1 MDHGLDL
8 DKLHIEGSLLQA
20 LEQTFAQLEIAFQP
34 RDDNPMVFDL
44 GIAKTTLDPKS
55 FDRLV
60 SRCIVDRKNDPSGNT
75 LLSSEDMDLYR
86 LGLIE
91 IKDKNEGVYYFM
103 GSPTTSTSTS
113 THDVLITHTGRVI
126 LKLAGTMAIIES
138 LIRQGLF
145 SVLEAIMPM
154 LSREWLPE
162 LLAHKIPRVRKLA
175 AERLSQLEE
184 E

>member
-1 MDHGLDL
+1 MNHGLDL
-8 DKLHIEGSLLQA
+8 DAIHIEGSLLQA
-20 LEQTFAQLEIAFQP
+20 LEKSFTQLEIAFLP
-34 RDDNPMVFDL
+34 RSDDPMVFDL
-44 GIAKTTLDPKS
+44 GITTLTLEPKL
-55 FDRLV
+55 FGRLV
-60 SRCIVDRKNDPSGNT
+60 SRCIVDRKNDPSANN
-75 LLSSEDMDLYR
+75 LLSTEDMDLYR

-91 IKDKNEGVYYFM
+91 IKDRNDGVYYFM
-103 GSPTTSTSTS
+103 GSPTTTAT

-145 SVLEAIMPM
+145 SVLEAIMPI

-162 LLAHKIPRVRKLA
+162 LLAHKTPRVRKLA
-175 AERLSQLEE
+175 AERLAQLEE